1 MKSSSGET
9 CLIGRTK
16 DGLVDWLF
24 VSSQKQKQKQ
34 KQNWVG
40 WSWSFQKCVSS
51 SFQQTTLVS
60 FNLLMSSYNAH
71 SNMHLGKNFI
81 FGPTQQSK
89 AN

>member
-24 VSSQKQKQKQ
+24 VSSQKQKQ
-34 KQNWVG
+34 NWVG
-40 WSWSFQKCVSS
+40 WSWSFQKCMSF
-51 SFQQTTLVS
+51 SFQQTTLMY

-81 FGPTQQSK
+81 LGPIQ
-89 AN
+89 